1 MEELQQL
8 SDAIRQY
15 EDGDLL
21 AVAEIR
27 ETAET
32 LQKSVEDEKVAQIL
46 EKIVKTSEEVV
57 LQGSSE
63 ENLHQLQDLGSS
75 LVSSASSLSLASE
88 EDTQEEAQGLSKDP
102 KKSLKQGKKQ
112 AQGQSKTPA
121 AVDLVEVLI
130 EDSEILSSFL
140 VEAHDHL
147 DDIEERILD
156 LEKSYDE
163 QTVHDIFRS
172 MHTIKGVSSFI
183 GLSKIKGFSHR
194 LETVLNSMR

>member
-8 SDAIRQY
+8 SDAIKQY

-32 LQKSVEDEKVAQIL
+32 LQNSIEDEQITQIL
-46 EKIVKTSEEVV
+46 ADIVKTSEEIV

-63 ENLHQLQDLGSS
+63 ENLQQLQELGSA
-75 LVSSASSLSLASE
+75 LVTSASSAE
-88 EDTQEEAQGLSKDP
+88 EVVAEEVQEAVEDA
-102 KKSLKQGKKQ
+102 
-112 AQGQSKTPA
+112 AEEQSKTPVA
-121 AVDLVEVLI
+121 ADLAEVVI

-163 QTVHDIFRS
+163 QTIHDIFRS

-183 GLSKIKGFSHR
+183 GLSKIKSFRHR
-194 LETVLNSMR
+194 NGTVLNSRRSGEPRWAPYH